1 MSSLVNRN
9 IVVSGRRTSV
19 RLEPQMWSA
28 LAEIAGFE
36 DKSVHEICSD
46 VDRFRRESSLT
57 AGLRVFILRY
67 FRDAATPE
75 GHARAG
81 HSGGVRAIGSRGEDP
96 SAAGTPVRQ
105 ARRRAPG

>member
-19 RLEPQMWSA
+19 RLEPQMWDA
-28 LAEIAGFE
+28 LAEIALLEG
-36 DKSVHEICSD
+36 KSAHEVCSD
-46 VDRFRRESSLT
+46 VDRFRHESSLT

-75 GHARAG
+75 GHIRAG
-81 HSGGVRAIGSRGEDP
+81 HGGGAGDEEPEDGS
-96 SAAGTPVRQ
+96 SAGAPVTP
-105 ARRRAPG
+105 ASRRAPG